1 MKNVVEFNQNQIIGT
16 ERTRPQITA
25 IDDHA
30 EHCMNTVIKELR
42 SIFPAWRNA
51 IKTKQELDDVKR
63 TWTKAF
69 MENGIVSMAVVD
81 KGLSVARE
89 CKSDFFPSVGK
100 FISWCRGDDFQD
112 CFDRFMSKANP
123 RNQFER
129 LVFTDA
135 THANVRIKAIG
146 DDERAF
152 KKVFDKWVKRFAS
165 GDVPQDVPALPPK
178 SVVMPT
184 DIERE
189 RAGKPSPSQFRSG
202 SVFSRVAQLGQ
213 GAQ

>member
-16 ERTRPQITA
+16 ERARPQITA
-25 IDDHA
+25 IDNHA

-69 MENGIVSMAVVD
+69 MENGIVSMTVVD

-89 CKSDFFPSVGK
+89 CKTDFFPSAGK
-100 FISWCRGDDFQD
+100 FISWCRGDDFQE
-112 CFDRFMSKANP
+112 CFELFMSKAKP
-123 RNQFER
+123 RNRFER

-135 THANVRIKAIG
+135 AHMNVRIKAIG

-152 KKVFDKWVKRFAS
+152 KKVFDKWVKRFAA
-165 GDVPQDVPALPPK
+165 GDIPQDVPVLPLK
-178 SVVMPT
+178 TVVMPT
-184 DIERE
+184 DIARE
-189 RAGKPSPSQFRSG
+189 RAGLPLPSQFRKG
-202 SVFSRVAQLGQ
+202 SIFNRIALLGQ